1 MELLGKNTC
10 DHIVGSPA
18 VAYMLYNCPRCLGKG
33 SYGDVSFNRS
43 GKLNTIENIS
53 QLNQQIE
60 KLLIENIRNTGYGF
74 DNTLLEGVID
84 AGKLLAIKRELIRA
98 INYFINNQQKEKA
111 TGFYYKTTEE
121 LYSIVSI
128 DVFQDNS
135 EPRKVIALV
144 KLMTV
149 SGLIVSVSSHLTDLY
164 SNMPGPSTTP
174 PVVLFELDIPLV
186 GNVTANTATVVW
198 ATTHKATSRIIY
210 GVTPLTM
217 TNEEYSGVFEY
228 YHTLILLG
236 LELEQY
242 YYCQIYSISEL
253 TGEEIHSDVILFFTG
268 KEITIQNIF
277 INPQV
282 SLLVKQKQLLTV
294 ENILSEFE
302 ILNTFDPDGEGL
314 VSNEGILSVHD
325 KVEVLV
331 NNVIGNEFDYSV
343 TP

>member
-1 MELLGKNTC
+1 
-10 DHIVGSPA
+10 
-18 VAYMLYNCPRCLGKG
+18 
-33 SYGDVSFNRS
+33 
-43 GKLNTIENIS
+43 
-53 QLNQQIE
+53 
-60 KLLIENIRNTGYGF
+60 
-74 DNTLLEGVID
+74 
-84 AGKLLAIKRELIRA
+84 
-98 INYFINNQQKEKA
+98 
-111 TGFYYKTTEE
+111 
-121 LYSIVSI
+121 
-128 DVFQDNS
+128 
-135 EPRKVIALV
+135 
-144 KLMTV
+144 
-149 SGLIVSVSSHLTDLY
+149 
-164 SNMPGPSTTP
+164 
-174 PVVLFELDIPLV
+174 
-186 GNVTANTATVVW
+186 
-198 ATTHKATSRIIY
+198 
-210 GVTPLTM
+210 M